1 MQVRTAIAGSPG
13 RHVFSHHSSSEV
25 CCLGRRVLL
34 RGLHDQCW
42 TDRGQEADL
51 QLANVSAHV

>member
-1 MQVRTAIAGSPG
+1 MQVRTAIAVSPG
-13 RHVFSHHSSSEV
+13 HHVFSLHSSSM
-25 CCLGRRVLL
+25 LSGMGRRVLL